1 MKDTQNI
8 WIAVLFVTAGIL
20 TAMLVTTYV
29 QTQQPAYADTPARG
43 GEYIAVTGAWSSS
56 RDLLYL
62 VDLVANRM
70 NAYTINTN
78 TDAIERVDSID
89 LKKVFQD

>member
-20 TAMLVTTYV
+20 TAMLVTAYV

-62 VDLVANRM
+62 VDLVANQM
-70 NAYTINTN
+70 NVYTVDTN
-78 TDAIERVDSID
+78 KNAIERIDWVD